1 MKIIWKSDSSV
12 AIYVEIKQN
21 NIDIFGTR
29 NVKKTKTDK
38 TKSKASSKIV
48 TNLFI
53 ATQQRDA
60 DLDKLFQYEISHP
73 PPPFLSGAE
82 INMGKTNST
91 LMSCL
96 VNEDVDL
103 PVRVD
108 CTAVLVDGS
117 FIAHFRRPKCVQT
130 IGAYIEQMRQLAVY
144 SRIDLMFDRYF
155 DLSIKDVTRVG
166 RGTGGRYHIMPN
178 TPIPRK
184 WKQFLRNSENKT
196 EMFKLIA
203 EYVSTLQIP
212 DGKQVVCTSEEKAL
226 SFPRTPVDDIS
237 PCAHEEVD
245 TRILLQAKHAVH
257 NGHTTILIKASDIDI
272 VVISLSL
279 FDEIGTEKLFIEYGT
294 AKNLRFLPIHE
305 IRRSLAQV
313 GSFILLRFNGCRLN
327 FLICWIW

>member
-1 MKIIWKSDSSV
+1 M
-12 AIYVEIKQN
+12 
-21 NIDIFGTR
+21 
-29 NVKKTKTDK
+29 
-38 TKSKASSKIV
+38 
-48 TNLFI
+48 
-53 ATQQRDA
+53 
-60 DLDKLFQYEISHP
+60 
-73 PPPFLSGAE
+73 
-82 INMGKTNST
+82 
-91 LMSCL
+91 
-96 VNEDVDL
+96 
-103 PVRVD
+103 RVD

-117 FIAHFRRPKCVQT
+117 IIAQSRRPKCVQT
-130 IGAYIEQMRQLAVY
+130 IGAYIELFYLAMVMRQLAVY

-166 RGTGGRYHIMPN
+166 RVTGGRYHIMPN

-226 SFPRTPVDDIS
+226 SFPPTPVDDIS

-245 TRILLQAKHAVH
+245 TRILLHAKHAVH

-279 FDEIGTEKLFIEYGT
+279 FDEIRAEKLFIEYGT

-305 IRRSLAQV
+305 IRRSLGPSRCRGLLFFYGLTGVDSISSFV
-313 GSFILLRFNGCRLN
+313 GYGKVTAWNIWTSFSNEFTDLFEKLSFLVSSEDLTDEDRLRVEFFVSAMYFAPEI
-327 FLICWIW
+327 FLPATRQ

>member
-155 DLSIKDVTRVG
+155 NLSIIDVTRVG
-166 RGTGGRYHIMPN
+166 RVTSCQ
-178 TPIPRK
+178 TPRFQENGNSSCETQRIK
-184 WKQFLRNSENKT
+184 LRCS
-196 EMFKLIA
+196 
-203 EYVSTLQIP
+203 S
-212 DGKQVVCTSEEKAL
+212 
-226 SFPRTPVDDIS
+226 
-237 PCAHEEVD
+237 
-245 TRILLQAKHAVH
+245 
-257 NGHTTILIKASDIDI
+257 
-272 VVISLSL
+272 
-279 FDEIGTEKLFIEYGT
+279 
-294 AKNLRFLPIHE
+294 
-305 IRRSLAQV
+305 
-313 GSFILLRFNGCRLN
+313 
-327 FLICWIW
+327 